1 MLDPRTPEPTI
12 VIIGAGIAGLSAAQ
26 RLVQCGIK
34 KFNILEAT
42 DRPGG
47 RIHSCWLGDVV
58 AEMGAQ
64 WIEGGCVANPVFT
77 LAAQEGL
84 LKPPLFRPD
93 PSRGLFCTS
102 DGRAIDL
109 PVSLTAFH
117 TFRQIE
123 QQATALFGMGCGRAH
138 GSLLHFVGARIQQE
152 LHNFPEDQR

>member
-1 MLDPRTPEPTI
+1 MSVGKARKICVNDNESVTS
-12 VIIGAGIAGLSAAQ
+12 V
-26 RLVQCGIK
+26 VC
-34 KFNILEAT
+34 
-42 DRPGG
+42 RPGG

-58 AEMGAQ
+58 AEMGAT

-109 PVSLTAFH
+109 PVGITAYH

-123 QQATALFGMGCGRAH
+123 QQAATLFSLGSGRIHGTLLNFMG
-138 GSLLHFVGARIQQE
+138 VRIQQE
-152 LHNFPEDQR
+152 LHNFPEEQRYSGCPGQLYISANFISAVM